1 MSKKKELKQH
11 KKLLIYG
18 VYSKL
23 LSAGRHHGAIQTN
36 FRIIGSTWLLA
47 CFVGAGFLL
56 TVDNIL
62 PFSHLL
68 GVAGICLIGIFGLYL
83 IWYEDT
89 YVQELLLDINVL
101 EAIRLEKK
109 YEWLP
114 KVHLCF
120 LHLYSKGSTPLTKIF
135 FFIGCKTILI
145 IIMTIVLAF
154 YFYKYG
160 VFWTSFLVIGMLCLN
175 FLSSRFMIKRAGEIN
190 DFMEFLNDADDRN

>member
-1 MSKKKELKQH
+1 MSKNSAAEH
-11 KKLLIYG
+11 KKRLLIYG

-47 CFVGAGFLL
+47 CFAGAGFLL
-56 TVDNIL
+56 TIDNIL

-68 GVAGICLIGIFGLYL
+68 GVAGVCLVGIFGLYL

-89 YVQELLLDINVL
+89 YVQELLLDINVV

-109 YEWLP
+109 YKWIP

-145 IIMTIVLAF
+145 IIMAIVLGF
-154 YFYKYG
+154 YFYNISVYLMYLT
-160 VFWTSFLVIGMLCLN
+160 VIFLLFLN
-175 FLSSRFMIKRAGEIN
+175 YFSSRFMIKKAGEIN
-190 DFMEFLNDADDRN
+190 NFMEFLNDADDRN